1 MDQNVKSEL
10 GTIRIHKKVISS
22 ITTNAAKE
30 VDGVADL
37 GYSLKSFVSKL
48 FGLNLGGIIDV
59 NIDNN
64 NEVTISVP
72 IIVSYGYN
80 LPEVAA
86 KVQEN
91 VRKMIEKSTELNIK
105 QIDVNIQ
112 AVEKEAKK

>member
-10 GTIRIHKKVISS
+10 GTIRIHKEVISS
-22 ITTNAAKE
+22 IATNATKE
-30 VDGVADL
+30 VDGVARL
-37 GYSLKSFVSKL
+37 GSSIKGAVY
-48 FGLNLGGIIDV
+48 NLLRQQKTADIEV

-64 NEVTISVP
+64 NEVSIIIP

-86 KVQEN
+86 QVQKN
-91 VRKMIEKSTELNIK
+91 VGKMIEKSTELSIK